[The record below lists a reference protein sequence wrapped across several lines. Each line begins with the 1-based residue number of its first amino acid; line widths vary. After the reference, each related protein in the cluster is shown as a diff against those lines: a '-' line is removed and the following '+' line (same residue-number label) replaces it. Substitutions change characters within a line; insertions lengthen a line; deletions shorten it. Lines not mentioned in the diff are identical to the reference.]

1 MSCFGRLFGKRSDAG
16 PSAEEVIAHATAVI
30 TDSVPGSTVGRRT
43 ETALEITAGGRT
55 MVWNLANP
63 IRLAAG
69 EADWKAGIAQ
79 LAQKVVAAL
88 ATPATEQPS
97 KPLTADTVVVLVW
110 PQAKLKTFPFPVVT
124 DPFVGGLAF
133 FYGVRGGGTIAS
145 ITPEALAASGLDRA
159 ALRQHAF
166 ENLGISTESLKLA
179 PIRRGAPVLTN
190 EVGSMVASSLLVDTD
205 TWQDLVR
212 KLGPLVVA
220 VPAPSRIFVAP
231 DRPEIVVAMRQV
243 LELSLKMEEE
253 VLSTRLL
260 RFDGEQW
267 SDEPLN

>member
-1 MSCFGRLFGKRSDAG
+1 M
-16 PSAEEVIAHATAVI
+16 
-30 TDSVPGSTVGRRT
+30 
-43 ETALEITAGGRT
+43 
-55 MVWNLANP
+55 
-63 IRLAAG
+63 
-69 EADWKAGIAQ
+69 
-79 LAQKVVAAL
+79 
-88 ATPATEQPS
+88 
-97 KPLTADTVVVLVW
+97 
-110 PQAKLKTFPFPVVT
+110 VT